1 MGDHQLYNIS
11 TSIAAS
17 RKIFGVKDED
27 IKKSIQNISL
37 KGRLQEIKSGKLKN
51 IAGNN
56 RLIIDGGH
64 NISSSYVIANWI
76 KKQNQKVNL
85 ISGMMKDKEHVQFM
99 KSFEGLISSVTLVD
113 IPNQGGAITK
123 EKFKEKIKNLNF
135 TLKISNSIED
145 SIKKVSSNKNTIIL
159 IVGSLYL
166 VGEVLKL
173 N

>member
-1 MGDHQLYNIS
+1 
-11 TSIAAS
+11 
-17 RKIFGVKDED
+17 
-27 IKKSIQNISL
+27 
-37 KGRLQEIKSGKLKN
+37 
-51 IAGNN
+51 
-56 RLIIDGGH
+56 
-64 NISSSYVIANWI
+64 
-76 KKQNQKVNL
+76 
-85 ISGMMKDKEHVQFM
+85 MMKDKEHVQFM
-99 KSFEGLISSVTLVD
+99 KSFEGLIGSVTLVD

-135 TLKISNSIED
+135 NLKISNSIED